1 MYNNPLT
8 TLSHFGVVYKL
19 HQMQQQTLAPLPSF
33 NRLFLDLLSVI
44 ASVYIYIYN
53 KQKQTK
59 IQKKEKKTQRND
71 DEQLL

>member
-1 MYNNPLT
+1 
-8 TLSHFGVVYKL
+8 
-19 HQMQQQTLAPLPSF
+19 MQQQTLAPLPSF

-59 IQKKEKKTQRND
+59 IQKKKKKTQRND